1 MYLVTQV
8 IVLGA
13 VLYHTYPQGTE
24 SVITQTSDISV
35 YPPFMF
41 PSLGYH
47 VTVADGGHGD
57 EGPPQAQGNGRKV
70 VVGIGLEC
78 KSSRVPLINDSS
90 FLRTSV
96 FKYTV
101 FQSRPLN
108 FLLSCLAV
116 KYFFP
121 FYGLA

>member
-1 MYLVTQV
+1 MSTVETLYLVTQV

-24 SVITQTSDISV
+24 SVIIPQTSDISV
-35 YPPFMF
+35 YPPFML

-70 VVGIGLEC
+70 VVGIGLKMEKSESEC
-78 KSSRVPLINDSS
+78 
-90 FLRTSV
+90 
-96 FKYTV
+96 
-101 FQSRPLN
+101 N
-108 FLLSCLAV
+108 FGRENTILGYSGKHIL
-116 KYFFP
+116 
-121 FYGLA
+121 